1 KPSSQAKERQLLV
14 KLREYFKAKRLTQI
28 TTDDV
33 LAFREWR
40 ARAPGTAGQGR
51 SQKRVGPAIINMEV
65 GCLRRILK
73 RAKRW
78 HQIAEDVKPL
88 REPRSIGRALTH
100 EEKLRLLKTAS
111 QKPEWE
117 TAYYAAMLA

>member
-1 KPSSQAKERQLLV
+1 TTPRLELKPSRQAKERQLLA
-14 KLREYFKAKRLTQI
+14 KLRQYFTSKRLGQI

-33 LAFREWR
+33 LAYREWR
-40 ARAPGTAGQGR
+40 AGSPGTAGQAR
-51 SQKRVGPAIINMEV
+51 SKKPTVGPAIINMEV

-100 EEKLRLLKTAS
+100 EEKLDRKS
-111 QKPEWE
+111 VV
-117 TAYYAAMLA
+117 